1 MPPRSPTRRITLY
14 SAFYPLVQTLLWMDP
29 VEKPARTDLMSSNG
43 KQRTSLVTGGAGF
56 IGSHLVET
64 LIARGDQVVVVDNLS
79 TGRQE
84 NLVRVDGDQLTFIAG
99 TVSETIEQLNARDF
113 SEMYHLAAAVGVR
126 LVIEKP
132 IHTIETN
139 VHETSAMLNFAA
151 KHSTPLLIASTS
163 EVYGKSTKSPFAE
176 DDDVMYGPTI
186 FSRWSYACSKAIDE
200 YLALAYH
207 RQHQLPVTI
216 VRFFNTIGPRQVG
229 HYGMVLPRFVAA
241 AIAGETLQV
250 HGDGKQTRCFCDVR
264 DVVRI
269 LTKMLSNPKCTGKV
283 LNLGSEHSISIRDL
297 AQLVCDTLG
306 SSSRIEYI
314 PYEQAFGEGFDDL
327 RDRRPDLTRLRE
339 ATGFQPTIDLEQTIR
354 DLAEDMATREA
365 ASMESG
371 V

>member
-1 MPPRSPTRRITLY
+1 MR
-14 SAFYPLVQTLLWMDP
+14 
-29 VEKPARTDLMSSNG
+29 
-43 KQRTSLVTGGAGF
+43 
-56 IGSHLVET
+56 
-64 LIARGDQVVVVDNLS
+64 
-79 TGRQE
+79 
-84 NLVRVDGDQLTFIAG
+84 
-99 TVSETIEQLNARDF
+99 
-113 SEMYHLAAAVGVR
+113 
-126 LVIEKP
+126 
-132 IHTIETN
+132 
-139 VHETSAMLNFAA
+139 
-151 KHSTPLLIASTS
+151 
-163 EVYGKSTKSPFAE
+163 
-176 DDDVMYGPTI
+176 YGPTS

-241 AIAGETLQV
+241 AITGETLQV

-354 DLAEDMATREA
+354 DLAEDLATREA